1 MFFFANLIKVI
12 STLSENKTGCTE
24 WVPYRDSILTLL
36 LRDSLGG
43 NSQTAMIANVSP
55 SESCKEE
62 TISTMTYAQKA
73 NLKNKNESS
82 MVKP

>member
-73 NLKNKNESS
+73 KNKNL
-82 MVKP
+82 V